1 MYNKKYLISLFII
14 LIYFL
19 CSFPMTFSDYNEKTQ
34 ITNVQAMAI
43 YTVIF
48 DLYKTKNRN
57 NMDMDNFKNQFIKDY
72 GDIIIE
78 NSDKGIW
85 IYLHNGVPESTG
97 GDALYLIDKNNFTI
111 IKREL
116 GK

>member
-1 MYNKKYLISLFII
+1 MYNKKYYISFFVI
-14 LIYFL
+14 LVYLL
-19 CSFPMTFSDYNEKTQ
+19 CGFSMSFSDYNEKIQ
-34 ITNVQAMAI
+34 ITNVQAMAV

-48 DLYKTKNRN
+48 DLYKTKNKN
-57 NMDMDNFKNQFIKDY
+57 SMDMEKFKNYFIKDY

-78 NSDKGIW
+78 NTDKGIW
-85 IYLHNGVPESTG
+85 IYLHNGVPESLG